1 VALWNLRLRL
11 SGESAATRRRLGG
24 RKISLCLLEADAIVL
39 VVELHE

>member
-1 VALWNLRLRL
+1 VALWTCACACRRI
-11 SGESAATRRRLGG
+11 AATRRRLGG